1 MKFSENFDKNYLAKV
16 AMYVLSAI
24 LALGLIFYIS
34 YHVMKRF
41 SPGLDLVDAVPY
53 TLVKTVG
60 ADAYIMRNEKA
71 LYTQGIEAGSVTP
84 AVADG
89 EKVSAFSKVADIYS
103 NTSPDIE
110 RRISE
115 IDDQIALLQKNQSE
129 GRSVTS
135 TEGLDAEI
143 YDEVFEIRSR
153 CENGNY
159 SEALSLRS
167 SLLLD
172 IKKKQILTGGISD
185 YPAQISLLQSEKNSL
200 KKQLGTCLSTIYSD
214 CAGYYFSE
222 YDGYGNVFSAD
233 KIDSMSYDDFT
244 EMTDAEAEN
253 VTSLCVG
260 TMVESFRW
268 YIACDIPKSDAAGLA
283 NMSSCNVE
291 FVYSGENLNMKLY
304 RLIPQTPGDRA
315 VVVLSCERMPEN
327 FDYTR
332 VQPVKISV
340 AEYTGFKIPIEAVRV
355 IGGFEGVFILDEV
368 TAEFRRINIIYEEN
382 GIVICN
388 GNPDP
393 EKTTA
398 INDEIYPWISR
409 NDIVIVSGTE
419 LYNGKIMN

>member
-1 MKFSENFDKNYLAKV
+1 MKFSETFDKNYLAKV

-60 ADAYIMRNEKA
+60 TDAYIMRDEKA
-71 LYTQGIEAGSVTP
+71 LYAQGIESGSVTP
-84 AVADG
+84 AVSDG

-103 NTSPDIE
+103 NTSPDVE

-159 SEALSLRS
+159 FEALSLRS

-185 YPAQISLLQSEKNSL
+185 YSAQISSLQSEKDSL
-200 KKQLGTCLSTIYSD
+200 KSQLGTCLSTIYSD

-222 YDGYGNVFSAD
+222 YDGYGKVFSAD
-233 KIDSMSYDDFT
+233 KIDSMSYDEFS
-244 EMTDAEAEN
+244 EMTNADTES

-291 FVYSGENLNMKLY
+291 FIYSGENLNMKLY

-332 VQPVKISV
+332 VQPVRISV
-340 AEYTGFKIPIEAVRV
+340 AEYTGYKIPIEAVRV

-388 GNPDP
+388 GNPDS
-393 EKTTA
+393 EETTA
-398 INDEIYPWISR
+398 SNDEIYPWISR
-409 NDIVIVSGTE
+409 NDTVIVSGTE